1 MCIFR
6 RHGGLKLIVSEQS
19 PWIYVVFW
27 CGSSPFCVVSLFLC
41 WRNANL
47 AGRFACRRCCR
58 VSFCSVGFSMVCL
71 VCEAKGF
78 ILFAHFS
85 TASLRALERDR
96 PQQRKKIQNIA
107 PGSLL
112 RDHPIKL
119 NDTDKI
125 SMAPALFA
133 LCLVLCCLGC
143 VSFGLLLLCCF
154 CLFVLHWL
162 DVLAR

>member
-1 MCIFR
+1 MDLCEFFVWLRPLFVLFR
-6 RHGGLKLIVSEQS
+6 
-19 PWIYVVFW
+19 
-27 CGSSPFCVVSLFLC
+27 CFLR

-58 VSFCSVGFSMVCL
+58 VSFCSVGFTMVCL

-78 ILFAHFS
+78 IVFSHFS

-96 PQQRKKIQNIA
+96 PQQRKKSRTLA
-107 PGSLL
+107 PGFPSETIRLNW
-112 RDHPIKL
+112 

-143 VSFGLLLLCCF
+143 VFFGLLLLCCF
-154 CLFVLHWL
+154 CLFFALVGCPRTVKAQWIMY
-162 DVLAR
+162 